1 MWQLPILN
9 LCLVAFLITHL
20 AIQHS
25 ISVFRSTESN
35 YALFNDGSVPSRTR
49 VGFESASNTS
59 PFPHG
64 LGGAIDYL
72 HDLWRRSILLR
83 EWTLEQQT
91 SYWGA
96 IRAASGAETDLVEAR
111 FHVANA
117 EVFAAAMGQKQRA
130 QLELERAE
138 NYLFETRPL
147 IVDKL
152 RPALEKI
159 RQELGAAKVD
169 SESMI
174 SEDSERYERIKS
186 DLDHMIE
193 RVRFTKA

>member
-1 MWQLPILN
+1 MWQLPFLN
-9 LCLVAFLITHL
+9 LCFVAFLITHV

-25 ISVFRSTESN
+25 VSVFRPTESN
-35 YALFNDGSVPSRTR
+35 YVLFTDDPVPSRTR
-49 VGFESASNTS
+49 VGFESASKTS
-59 PFPHG
+59 PFRDG

-72 HDLWRRSILLR
+72 RDLWRRSIILR
-83 EWTLEQQT
+83 EWTLERQT

-117 EVFAAAMGQKQRA
+117 EVFDAAMGQKQRA
-130 QLELERAE
+130 KVELERAE
-138 NYLFETRPL
+138 NYLFETQPL

-169 SESMI
+169 SESMFF
-174 SEDSERYERIKS
+174 EDSERYERIKS

>member
-1 MWQLPILN
+1 MWQLPFLN
-9 LCLVAFLITHL
+9 LCFVAFLITHV

-25 ISVFRSTESN
+25 VSVFRPTESN
-35 YALFNDGSVPSRTR
+35 YVLFNDDPVPSRSR
-49 VGFESASNTS
+49 VGFESASKTS
-59 PFPHG
+59 LFRHG
-64 LGGAIDYL
+64 LGGTIDYL
-72 HDLWRRSILLR
+72 RDLWRRSIILR
-83 EWTLEQQT
+83 EWTLEYQT

-117 EVFAAAMGQKQRA
+117 EVFDAAMGQKQRA
-130 QLELERAE
+130 KVELERAE

-147 IVDKL
+147 IVNKL

-159 RQELGAAKVD
+159 RQELGAARVD
-169 SESMI
+169 SEPMV